1 MQADV
6 TNANVAEFAAKCQ
19 ALLTDI
25 KAALGLSYFTKGHD
39 VEFVELVPDGWEGRA
54 DRDDFLRRHALL
66 SGHCHGER
74 HRGTEGRRWNIL
86 RDPEAR
92 NGRSRP
98 PVGVGFSGV
107 DELGSA
113 LR

>member
-39 VEFVELVPDGWEGRA
+39 VEFVELVPDGWEGRPTA
-54 DRDDFLRRHALL
+54 MISYGATHFFRDTATGSVIAARKGGDGTSYAILKPGMGEAALPW
-66 SGHCHGER
+66 E
-74 HRGTEGRRWNIL
+74 W
-86 RDPEAR
+86 
-92 NGRSRP
+92 
-98 PVGVGFSGV
+98 
-107 DELGSA
+107 GS
-113 LR
+113 LVSMN